1 MSKIFLILVLFL
13 AACNNS
19 NNTSSEK
26 STTGD
31 TTISGPS
38 AKWSEQDENE
48 FLRDCVENAKARLG
62 EEKSYTYCN
71 CVLKQIRQKFPNLD
85 SASAYLDD
93 STKAAEFTVNC
104 K

>member
-19 NNTSSEK
+19 NNTSTEK
-26 STTGD
+26 TTTGD
-31 TTISGPS
+31 TTVSASS
-38 AKWSEQDENE
+38 AKWSEQDEND
-48 FLRDCVENAKARLG
+48 FLRDCVDNAKTKLG